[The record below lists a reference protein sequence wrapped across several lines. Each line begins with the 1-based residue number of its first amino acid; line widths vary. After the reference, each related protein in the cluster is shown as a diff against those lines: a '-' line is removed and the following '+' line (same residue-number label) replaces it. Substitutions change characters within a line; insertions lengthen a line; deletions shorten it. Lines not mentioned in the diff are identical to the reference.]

1 MKRSFVAPG
10 NMGGGG
16 GAGGGGGGGIR
27 TTSTAALVDSDPEDY
42 GDADENGEGPS
53 ARKSQTVD
61 LYDIG
66 LENEMAPL
74 VLPRDEKKWLEE
86 EELRKENEKAMGKL
100 RLGPGPGAKAAKM
113 DPYEEE
119 ELAAASLAGTPSIS
133 ASATPAPVQ
142 SSLEEAATINDA
154 AVLGADDVKIK
165 VKKEDISQYF
175 DLPKEHASHEQFY
188 VFQFPRLFP
197 QFADP
202 ESLPDI
208 KPNPADLA
216 QSLVEAKHR
225 VKSAYHESEAE
236 AWRDYVPG
244 KWQGWGKNPGREGR
258 EVLGA
263 TTSQGQPGSSDQS
276 PPEGRIGKIKVRRS
290 GRATMKLGGIEY
302 EVSWH
307 QSLRLTSRALFLTY

>member
-10 NMGGGG
+10 NMGGG
-16 GAGGGGGGGIR
+16 AGGGGGGSGGGGSTGGSR

-42 GDADENGEGPS
+42 GDADEHGEGSS
-53 ARKSQTVD
+53 ARKSRTVD

-66 LENEMAPL
+66 LESEMAPL

-86 EELRKENEKAMGKL
+86 EKLRRENEKAMGKL
-100 RLGPGPGAKAAKM
+100 RLGPAASAKAVKM

-119 ELAAASLAGTPSIS
+119 ETAAASLAGTPSIS

-142 SSLEEAATINDA
+142 DSLEEAAKLADA

-165 VKKEDISQYF
+165 VKREDISQYF
-175 DLPKEHASHEQFY
+175 DLPKENSSHEQFY

-202 ESLPDI
+202 DCMPDI
-208 KPNPADLA
+208 KPNPVDVT
-216 QSLVEAKHR
+216 QSLMEAKHK

-236 AWRDYVPG
+236 AWRDYIPG

-258 EVLGA
+258 EILGA
-263 TTSQGQPGSSDQS
+263 NNAAGQAPSGNST

-290 GRATMKLGGIEY
+290 GRTTLKLGGIEY
-302 EVSWH
+302 EVC
-307 QSLRLTSRALFLTY
+307 